1 MRQCC
6 SIWCADFVSLRFQVE
21 TFQVDGKE
29 IHGNNNIKSAS
40 IYIDLHCDSHALL
53 SKYCCDHESRRQ
65 YSLLMTDTI
74 NSCNVQFFSLFWNGV
89 YSSAVCESL
98 WFEAPR
104 WIKNTRKKNGT
115 TIAFIHEFGKRTSFI
130 KCLYRLSLKW
140 ARRFGILSQ
149 RKWQTRIGI
158 NSTNVM
164 WIAMMNHNKTWILRR
179 NIKTKYQLS
188 YAMLVIERNLITHN
202 HDQVEIGHEFS
213 LLTN

>member
-1 MRQCC
+1 MQR
-6 SIWCADFVSLRFQVE
+6 
-21 TFQVDGKE
+21 
-29 IHGNNNIKSAS
+29 
-40 IYIDLHCDSHALL
+40 
-53 SKYCCDHESRRQ
+53 
-65 YSLLMTDTI
+65 TI
-74 NSCNVQFFSLFWNGV
+74 FFFILKWSLFFCSVRVSVIW
-89 YSSAVCESL
+89 SATLNKKYE
-98 WFEAPR
+98 
-104 WIKNTRKKNGT
+104 KKNGT